1 MISFRKFSL
10 LFLLPVGLL
19 ATSLDSLPGGIDQPA
34 VSRGKLPLEQPAPVK
49 PADHLMEPPASVG
62 VQEVSRPDGG
72 GDVIYYSVTPAEE
85 KQARH
90 EAESHK
96 QEKSLELLNSAII
109 IKKR

>member
-10 LFLLPVGLL
+10 LFLLPVVLL
-19 ATSLDSLPGGIDQPA
+19 TISLDSFSAGIDQPA
-34 VSRGKLPLEQPAPVK
+34 VSRGKLPVEQPAPVK

-72 GDVIYYSVTPAEE
+72 RDVIYFSVTPPEE

-90 EAESHK
+90 QAEIHK

-109 IKKR
+109 IKR

>member
-10 LFLLPVGLL
+10 LFLLPVVLL
-19 ATSLDSLPGGIDQPA
+19 AISLDSFSAGIDQPA
-34 VSRGKLPLEQPAPVK
+34 VSRGKLPVEQPAPVK

-72 GDVIYYSVTPAEE
+72 RDVIHYSVTPPEE

-90 EAESHK
+90 QAEIHK

-109 IKKR
+109 IKR